1 MCGRFTSTATPEELM
16 RLFGVSVLENLQPQ
30 WNVAPSH
37 SVTIVTRDGLQNE
50 AVNAKWG
57 LPPLS
62 SKASFLINA
71 RMETVAEK
79 PTFRDAFRLSRCIVP
94 SSGWYEW
101 SAPKTPWHVQ
111 LRDGD
116 VMGFAG
122 LTFRRNDDLHF
133 VIMTSA
139 ADKKLNEI
147 HHRQPL
153 VLASDS
159 WNAWLGNDYEL
170 ATSQCKIAPSS
181 WFNWYRVAADVG
193 KVANDNPGLV
203 TPLSADALVPKK
215 PDQADLFD

>member
-1 MCGRFTSTATPEELM
+1 M
-16 RLFGVSVLENLQPQ
+16 RLFGVSVLENLRPQ
-30 WNVAPSH
+30 WNVAPSQ
-37 SVTIVTRDGLQNE
+37 SVTIITRDGLQNE
-50 AVNAKWG
+50 AVSAKWG
-57 LPPLS
+57 LPPRT

-71 RMETVAEK
+71 RMETVTQK

-94 SSGWYEW
+94 SSGWFEW

-111 LRDGD
+111 LCDGD

-139 ADKKLNEI
+139 ADEKLREI

-153 VLASDS
+153 VLEPDA
-159 WNAWLGNDYEL
+159 WHTWLGSDHQSAL
-170 ATSQCKIAPSS
+170 THCKIASSS
-181 WFNWYRVAADVG
+181 WFNWYRVTADVG
-193 KVANDNPGLV
+193 NVANDNPGLV
-203 TPLSADALVPKK
+203 TPLSPDAFAPIK

>member
-1 MCGRFTSTATPEELM
+1 M
-16 RLFGVSVLENLQPQ
+16 RLFGVSVLENLRPQ
-30 WNVAPSH
+30 WNVAPSQ
-37 SVTIVTRDGLQNE
+37 SVTIITCDGLQNE
-50 AVNAKWG
+50 AVSAKWG
-57 LPPLS
+57 LPPRT

-71 RMETVAEK
+71 RMETVTQK

-94 SSGWYEW
+94 SSGWFEW

-111 LRDGD
+111 LCDGD

-139 ADKKLNEI
+139 ADEKLREI

-153 VLASDS
+153 VLEPDA
-159 WNAWLGNDYEL
+159 WHTWLGSDHQSAL
-170 ATSQCKIAPSS
+170 THCKIASSS
-181 WFNWYRVAADVG
+181 WFNWYRVTADVG
-193 KVANDNPGLV
+193 NVANDNPGLV
-203 TPLSADALVPKK
+203 TPLSPDAFAPIK